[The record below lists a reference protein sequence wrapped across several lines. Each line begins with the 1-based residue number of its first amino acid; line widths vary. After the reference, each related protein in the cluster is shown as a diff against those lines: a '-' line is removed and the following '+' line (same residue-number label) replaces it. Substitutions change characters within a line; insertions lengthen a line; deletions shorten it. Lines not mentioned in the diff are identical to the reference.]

1 MQTEAT
7 LEELVSQL
15 SSSSVAFGTDNPV
28 NAELGAALEAALADA
43 NTVSFGPAG
52 MIVLEQTPPVIADLR
67 DLAQDTAAETGLNT
81 VLVRT
86 PHVAVGVS
94 DSLTRAQVERGERA
108 MVAEPDYVAGV
119 HAFNDAATSF
129 SVNWPLAVAV
139 IVVVLAAV
147 AAVTAF
153 SARRGD

>member
-15 SSSSVAFGTDNPV
+15 ASSSVAFGTDNPV
-28 NAELGAALEAALADA
+28 NAELGPALEDALAEA
-43 NTVSFGPAG
+43 NLDPAG

-67 DLAQDTAAETGLNT
+67 DLAQDAVAETGLDT

-86 PHVAVGVS
+86 PQVAVGVG

-108 MVAEPDYVAGV
+108 MVAEPDYVVGV
-119 HAFNDAATSF
+119 NAFTDAANSF

-139 IVVVLAAV
+139 VVLALAAV

>member
-1 MQTEAT
+1 MQTKAA
-7 LEELVSQL
+7 LEDLVSQL

-28 NAELGAALEAALADA
+28 NAALGPALEDALAEA
-43 NTVSFGPAG
+43 NLDPAG

-67 DLAQDTAAETGLNT
+67 DLAQDAAAETGLDT

-86 PHVAVGVS
+86 PQVAVGVS
-94 DSLTRAQVERGERA
+94 DSLNRAQVECGERA
-108 MVAEPDYVAGV
+108 MAAEPDYVAGV
-119 HAFNDAATSF
+119 HAFADAANLF

-139 IVVVLAAV
+139 VVVVLAAV

>member
-15 SSSSVAFGTDNPV
+15 ASSSVAFGTDNPV

>member
-15 SSSSVAFGTDNPV
+15 ASSSVAFGTDNPV
-28 NAELGAALEAALADA
+28 NAALGPALEDALAEA
-43 NTVSFGPAG
+43 NLDPAG

-67 DLAQDTAAETGLNT
+67 DLAQDAAAETGLDT

-86 PHVAVGVS
+86 PQVAVGVS

-119 HAFNDAATSF
+119 HAFADAANGF
-129 SVNWPLAVAV
+129 SLNWPLVVAAVL
-139 IVVVLAAV
+139 VVLAAV
-147 AAVTAF
+147 AAAAAF
-153 SARRGD
+153 SARRG

>member
-15 SSSSVAFGTDNPV
+15 ASSSVAFGSDNPV

-52 MIVLEQTPPVIADLR
+52 MIVLEQTPPVVADLR

-108 MVAEPDYVAGV
+108 MVAEPDYVVGV
-119 HAFNDAATSF
+119 NAFTDAATSF

-147 AAVTAF
+147 TAVTAF
-153 SARRGD
+153 PARRGD

>member
-43 NTVSFGPAG
+43 NLDPAG

-67 DLAQDTAAETGLNT
+67 DLAQDAAAETGLDT

-86 PHVAVGVS
+86 PQVAVGVS
-94 DSLTRAQVERGERA
+94 DSLNRAQVECGERA
-108 MVAEPDYVAGV
+108 MAAEPDYVAGV
-119 HAFNDAATSF
+119 HAFADAANLF
-129 SVNWPLAVAV
+129 SVNWPLVVAAVL
-139 IVVVLAAV
+139 VVLAAV
-147 AAVTAF
+147 AAAAAF
-153 SARRGD
+153 SARRR

>member
-15 SSSSVAFGTDNPV
+15 ASSSVAFGTDNPV
-28 NAELGAALEAALADA
+28 NAELGPALEDALAEA
-43 NTVSFGPAG
+43 NLDPAG

-67 DLAQDTAAETGLNT
+67 DLAQDAAAETGLDT

-86 PHVAVGVS
+86 PQVAVGVS

-119 HAFNDAATSF
+119 HAFADAANGFT
-129 SVNWPLAVAV
+129 VNWPLAVAV
-139 IVVVLAAV
+139 VVLALAAV

-153 SARRGD
+153 SARRGG

>member
-7 LEELVSQL
+7 LEEFVSQL
-15 SSSSVAFGTDNPV
+15 ASSSVAFGSDNPV

-67 DLAQDTAAETGLNT
+67 DLAQDAAAETGLNT

-119 HAFNDAATSF
+119 HAFNNAATSF
-129 SVNWPLAVAV
+129 SANWPLAVAV

>member
-15 SSSSVAFGTDNPV
+15 ASSSVAFGTDNPV

-43 NTVSFGPAG
+43 NTDSFDPTG

-67 DLAQDTAAETGLNT
+67 DLAQDTAGETGLNT

>member
-15 SSSSVAFGTDNPV
+15 ASSSVAFGTDNPV
-28 NAELGAALEAALADA
+28 NAELGPALQAALADA
-43 NTVSFGPAG
+43 SLDPAG

-67 DLAQDTAAETGLNT
+67 DLAQDAAAETGLDT

-86 PHVAVGVS
+86 PQVAVGVS

-119 HAFNDAATSF
+119 HAFADAANGF
-129 SVNWPLAVAV
+129 SLNWPLVVAAVL
-139 IVVVLAAV
+139 VVLAAV
-147 AAVTAF
+147 AAAAAF
-153 SARRGD
+153 SARRG

>member
-15 SSSSVAFGTDNPV
+15 ASSSVAFGSDNPV

-67 DLAQDTAAETGLNT
+67 DLAQDAAAETGLDT

-86 PHVAVGVS
+86 PQVAVGVS
-94 DSLTRAQVERGERA
+94 DSLNRAQVERGERA
-108 MVAEPDYVAGV
+108 MAAEPDYVAGV
-119 HAFNDAATSF
+119 HAFADAANLF
-129 SVNWPLAVAV
+129 SVNWPLVVAAVL
-139 IVVVLAAV
+139 VVLAAV
-147 AAVTAF
+147 AAAAAF
-153 SARRGD
+153 SARRR

>member
-15 SSSSVAFGTDNPV
+15 ASSSVAFGTDNPV
-28 NAELGAALEAALADA
+28 NAELGAALEVTLADA
-43 NTVSFGPAG
+43 NTDSFDPTGL
-52 MIVLEQTPPVIADLR
+52 IVLEQTPPVIADLR
-67 DLAQDTAAETGLNT
+67 DLAQDAAAETGLDT

-119 HAFNDAATSF
+119 HAFNDAANSF
-129 SVNWPLAVAV
+129 SVNWPLVVAV

-153 SARRGD
+153 SARRSD

>member
-28 NAELGAALEAALADA
+28 NAALGPALEDALAEA
-43 NTVSFGPAG
+43 NLDPAG

-67 DLAQDTAAETGLNT
+67 DLAQDAAAETGLDT

-86 PHVAVGVS
+86 PQVAVGVS

-119 HAFNDAATSF
+119 HAFADAANGF
-129 SVNWPLAVAV
+129 SLNWPLVVAAVL
-139 IVVVLAAV
+139 VVLAAV
-147 AAVTAF
+147 AAAAAF
-153 SARRGD
+153 SARRR

>member
-15 SSSSVAFGTDNPV
+15 ASSSVAFGSDNPV
-28 NAELGAALEAALADA
+28 NAELGPALEAALTDA

-67 DLAQDTAAETGLNT
+67 DLAQDTAAETGLDT

-108 MVAEPDYVAGV
+108 MVAEPDYVVGV
-119 HAFNDAATSF
+119 NAFAEVASSF
-129 SVNWPLAVAV
+129 SVNWPLAVVV
-139 IVVVLAAV
+139 IVVALAAV
-147 AAVTAF
+147 TAVTAF
-153 SARRGD
+153 SARRSD

>member
-1 MQTEAT
+1 MQNEAT

-15 SSSSVAFGTDNPV
+15 ASSPVAFGTDNPV
-28 NAELGAALEAALADA
+28 NAELGPALHNALAAASAD
-43 NTVSFGPAG
+43 SFDPAG
-52 MIVLEQTPPVIADLR
+52 MIVLEQTPPVVADLR
-67 DLAQDTAAETGLNT
+67 DLAQDAAAETGLDT

-86 PHVAVGVS
+86 PQVAVGVS

-119 HAFNDAATSF
+119 HAFADAANSF
-129 SVNWPLAVAV
+129 SLNWPLTVAV

-153 SARRGD
+153 SARRGS

>member
-1 MQTEAT
+1 MQSEAT

-15 SSSSVAFGTDNPV
+15 ASSSVAFGTDNPV
-28 NAELGAALEAALADA
+28 NAELGPALEDALAEA
-43 NTVSFGPAG
+43 NLDPAG
-52 MIVLEQTPPVIADLR
+52 MIVLEQTPPVLADLR
-67 DLAQDTAAETGLNT
+67 DLAQDAAAETGLDT

-86 PHVAVGVS
+86 PQVAVGVS
-94 DSLTRAQVERGERA
+94 DSLNRAQVERGERA
-108 MVAEPDYVAGV
+108 MAAEPDYVAGV
-119 HAFNDAATSF
+119 HAFADAAESF

-153 SARRGD
+153 SAHRGN

>member
-28 NAELGAALEAALADA
+28 NAALGPALEDALAEA
-43 NTVSFGPAG
+43 NLDPAG

-67 DLAQDTAAETGLNT
+67 DLAQDAAAETGLDT

-86 PHVAVGVS
+86 PQVAVGVS
-94 DSLTRAQVERGERA
+94 DSLNRAQVECGERA
-108 MVAEPDYVAGV
+108 MAAEPDYVAGV
-119 HAFNDAATSF
+119 HAFADAANLF
-129 SVNWPLAVAV
+129 SVNWPLVVAAVL
-139 IVVVLAAV
+139 VVLAAV
-147 AAVTAF
+147 AAGAAF
-153 SARRGD
+153 SARRR

>member
-15 SSSSVAFGTDNPV
+15 ASSSVAFGTDNPV
-28 NAELGAALEAALADA
+28 NAALGPALEDALAEA
-43 NTVSFGPAG
+43 NLDPAG

-67 DLAQDTAAETGLNT
+67 DLAQDAAAETGLDT

-86 PHVAVGVS
+86 PQVAVGVS
-94 DSLTRAQVERGERA
+94 DSLNRAQVERGERA
-108 MVAEPDYVAGV
+108 MAAEPDYVAGV
-119 HAFNDAATSF
+119 HAFADAAESF

-153 SARRGD
+153 SAHRGN

>member
-28 NAELGAALEAALADA
+28 NAALGPALEDALAEA
-43 NTVSFGPAG
+43 NLDPAG

-67 DLAQDTAAETGLNT
+67 DLAQDAVAETGLDT

-108 MVAEPDYVAGV
+108 MAAEPDYVAGV
-119 HAFNDAATSF
+119 HAFANSAESF

-147 AAVTAF
+147 AAVAAF
-153 SARRGD
+153 SARRGN

>member
-7 LEELVSQL
+7 LEELISQFA
-15 SSSSVAFGTDNPV
+15 SSSVAFGSDNPV
-28 NAELGAALEAALADA
+28 NAALGAALEAALADA

-108 MVAEPDYVAGV
+108 MVAEPDYVAGI
-119 HAFNDAATSF
+119 HAFNNAATSF

-153 SARRGD
+153 SARRGG

>member
-28 NAELGAALEAALADA
+28 NAALGPALEDALAEA
-43 NTVSFGPAG
+43 NLDPAG

-67 DLAQDTAAETGLNT
+67 DLAQDAAAETGLDT

-86 PHVAVGVS
+86 PQVAVGVS
-94 DSLTRAQVERGERA
+94 DSLNRAQVECGERA
-108 MVAEPDYVAGV
+108 MAAEPDYVAGV
-119 HAFNDAATSF
+119 HAFADAANLF
-129 SVNWPLAVAV
+129 SVNWPLVVAAVL
-139 IVVVLAAV
+139 VVLAAV
-147 AAVTAF
+147 AAAAAF
-153 SARRGD
+153 SARRR

>member
-1 MQTEAT
+1 MQTKAA
-7 LEELVSQL
+7 LEDLVSQL

-28 NAELGAALEAALADA
+28 NAALGPALQAALADA
-43 NTVSFGPAG
+43 SLDTAG

-67 DLAQDTAAETGLNT
+67 DLAQDAAAETGLDT

-86 PHVAVGVS
+86 PQVAVGVS

-108 MVAEPDYVAGV
+108 MVAEPDYVVGV
-119 HAFNDAATSF
+119 NAFVDAANSF

-139 IVVVLAAV
+139 IVVALAAV

-153 SARRGD
+153 SARRGN

>member
-28 NAELGAALEAALADA
+28 NAALGPALEDALAEA
-43 NTVSFGPAG
+43 NLDPAG

-67 DLAQDTAAETGLNT
+67 DLAQDAAAETGLDT

-86 PHVAVGVS
+86 PQVAVGVS

-108 MVAEPDYVAGV
+108 MVTEPDYVVGV
-119 HAFNDAATSF
+119 NAFTDAANSF

-153 SARRGD
+153 SAHRGN

>member
-15 SSSSVAFGTDNPV
+15 ASSPVAFGTDNPV
-28 NAELGAALEAALADA
+28 NAELGPALEAALSDA
-43 NTVSFGPAG
+43 STDAFAPVG
-52 MIVLEQTPPVIADLR
+52 MIVLEHTPPVIADLR
-67 DLAQDTAAETGLNT
+67 DLAQDAAAETGLDT

-94 DSLTRAQVERGERA
+94 DSLTRAQVERGERT
-108 MVAEPDYVAGV
+108 MGAEPDYVAGV
-119 HAFNDAATSF
+119 HAFADAANAF
-129 SVNWPLAVAV
+129 SVNWPLTVAV
-139 IVVVLAAV
+139 VVVVLAAV
-147 AAVTAF
+147 AAAAAF

>member
-15 SSSSVAFGTDNPV
+15 ASSSVAFGSDNPV

-67 DLAQDTAAETGLNT
+67 DLAQDAAAETGLDT

-86 PHVAVGVS
+86 PQVAVGVS
-94 DSLTRAQVERGERA
+94 DSLNRAQVECGERA
-108 MVAEPDYVAGV
+108 MAAEPDYVAGV
-119 HAFNDAATSF
+119 HAFADAANLF
-129 SVNWPLAVAV
+129 SVNWPLVVAAVL
-139 IVVVLAAV
+139 VVLAAV
-147 AAVTAF
+147 AAAAAF
-153 SARRGD
+153 SARRR